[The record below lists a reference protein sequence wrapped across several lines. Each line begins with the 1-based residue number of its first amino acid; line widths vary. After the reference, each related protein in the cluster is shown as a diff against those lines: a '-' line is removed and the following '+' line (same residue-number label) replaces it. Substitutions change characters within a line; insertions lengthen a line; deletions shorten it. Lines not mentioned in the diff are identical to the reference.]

1 MITKRY
7 LLERLCELE
16 TAVNI
21 LEDEISFWKL
31 TYKAKKTSKKTT
43 KKAK

>member
-21 LEDEISFWKL
+21 LEDEMYKL